1 MGQHSSE
8 THKSARVSTNDT
20 TTGDLSISFSGKG
33 WLPSDTSVMLEVEPR
48 ILDFGPVG
56 KKRKVEIETEIK
68 NLTSEVM
75 ELTLLDSPP
84 EFFQE
89 VKLSKDEIKPN
100 KTAKLKIRLK
110 REMED
115 QRFQKSITLEIKG
128 KNTTYRITLPIQ
140 KGFESAVAEKKPSES
155 EQKK

>member
-1 MGQHSSE
+1 
-8 THKSARVSTNDT
+8 
-20 TTGDLSISFSGKG
+20 
-33 WLPSDTSVMLEVEPR
+33 MLEVEPR